1 MCRQDAL
8 QINHAGCRA
17 CARTPAQGEGAQKK
31 KNGETQS
38 KVTHHPGPGP
48 ASTKSVSPTPAPW
61 LTRGPAQPTVGVKPQ
76 DTVTEH
82 VALM

>member
-1 MCRQDAL
+1 MCRQDAW
-8 QINHAGCRA
+8 QINPVWCRPCAGA
-17 CARTPAQGEGAQKK
+17 PAQGEGAQKK

-38 KVTHHPGPGP
+38 KIIHHPGPGP
-48 ASTKSVSPTPAPW
+48 ASSESVSPAPAPW
-61 LTRGPAQPTVGVKPQ
+61 STQRPAQPTVGVKPQ